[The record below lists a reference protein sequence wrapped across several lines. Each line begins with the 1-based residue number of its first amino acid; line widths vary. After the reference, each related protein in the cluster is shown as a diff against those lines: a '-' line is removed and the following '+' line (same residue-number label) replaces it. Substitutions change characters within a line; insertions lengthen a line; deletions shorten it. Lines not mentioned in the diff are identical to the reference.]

1 MKSQLLNKADNASKS
16 VVKED
21 ESLKIKFMIKA
32 CLQMTSDKHDT
43 FVTAQALCVMFLVN
57 SNSFKTLCVSFYL
70 CLASQIMTHDE
81 NQEHINWDA

>member
-43 FVTAQALCVMFLVN
+43 L
-57 SNSFKTLCVSFYL
+57 
-70 CLASQIMTHDE
+70 
-81 NQEHINWDA
+81 

>member
-21 ESLKIKFMIKA
+21 QSLKIKFMIKT

-43 FVTAQALCVMFLVN
+43 FVTAQALCIMFLVN
-57 SNSFKTLCVSFYL
+57 SDLFKTLCVSFYL
-70 CLASQIMTHDE
+70 CLTRQIMTYDE
-81 NQEHINWDA
+81 NQEHIN